1 MNTIILILKEDE
13 MMQLKLLKRL
23 ALVGT
28 IVTIL
33 TVPLVVQ
40 AGAFGGRHRGMGKG
54 LMGIET
60 LLELNLTDRQRTE
73 LLGIIDKSRDEQE
86 KLRERMREARK
97 DLRIVMQADEFNET
111 ALREAFRKSSSVREE
126 AFVLRAKMMNDMRK
140 VLTDE
145 QRAILAEKR
154 KQRWEEMK
162 ARLCSRLKE
171 ADE

>member
-1 MNTIILILKEDE
+1 
-13 MMQLKLLKRL
+13 MMQLQLLKRL

-28 IVTIL
+28 IVMIL

-40 AGAFGGRHRGMGKG
+40 AGPFGGRHRGMGKG

-97 DLRIVMQADEFNET
+97 GLRIVMQADEFNET